1 MKITLHKKTLSLFVI
16 TFILFSGTSLFIYFT
31 NKKDVQQTIYLA
43 VAGPFVSGP
52 SGGTSSTSEKGPLS
66 GSGDANGRDMLLGIN
81 LGIQAVQEQGELEN
95 ITIKLIHYN
104 ENNTKDAL
112 KNASKIAD
120 ENKVLAVIGHFTN
133 NATLTAG
140 AIYRDNGIPAITAS
154 AADENVTKDNE
165 WYFKI
170 MPDRRS
176 TRVLLAHNVK
186 NLLEQDTVSS
196 IISFDSYGRDLYNH
210 FVEQAGKI
218 DLTIKKYWHFVNN
231 GSEELESQVRKI
243 VGELRAVQDP
253 GTIFC
258 ALFAGDAVNIF
269 TELRYPGTDFQIIGP
284 NSFSTPFFIDQFNEY
299 PKEKESPGYYTDGIY
314 AVSPFIA
321 YLADSPVASEFRKKN
336 IEQSGTEPSW
346 VTANYYDATLLI
358 ANAIER
364 AEIKGDDIRKNR
376 RKLKKALK
384 SFDEPD
390 NAVKGITG
398 KLYFDQ
404 EQTVPR
410 SLQLGVWRKHHFLPA
425 YFQYR
430 ATGIKN
436 DSKRVAGEKKP
447 ASQRASKD
455 KEDTEKTLVIDG
467 QQLDRYR
474 VVYAGVDIN
483 HISNLDV
490 KQGLFTADFYL
501 WFRYAG
507 DFNDTD
513 ITFPDAANP
522 VVLGKPIIKK
532 KTTDGAHLL
541 VYKLHADFIDDF
553 SLHSYPLDRHK
564 LRIRFHHQKENR
576 NHLIYVPDI
585 EALPFLSQKNDQGR
599 SMIHNIP
606 GWKVKDISYSQQIS
620 VTPPPINSKDTY
632 SILSTEVEIQRHNR
646 IFLLAKN
653 FSPVVLIIIVW
664 YFIFF
669 RQNTRDLF
677 RFHALL
683 CASLFTLWLQMMYAP
698 SLPGQQV
705 IKSILPVLY
714 LAIGVGG
721 LTSGAIYLLHLYNK
735 KTDRIERYLFYMGQA
750 LYCIVTLG
758 GIFFVLNTVRPLLD
772 S

>member
-1 MKITLHKKTLSLFVI
+1 M
-16 TFILFSGTSLFIYFT
+16 
-31 NKKDVQQTIYLA
+31 
-43 VAGPFVSGP
+43 
-52 SGGTSSTSEKGPLS
+52 
-66 GSGDANGRDMLLGIN
+66 
-81 LGIQAVQEQGELEN
+81 
-95 ITIKLIHYN
+95 
-104 ENNTKDAL
+104 
-112 KNASKIAD
+112 
-120 ENKVLAVIGHFTN
+120 
-133 NATLTAG
+133 
-140 AIYRDNGIPAITAS
+140 
-154 AADENVTKDNE
+154 
-165 WYFKI
+165 
-170 MPDRRS
+170 
-176 TRVLLAHNVK
+176 
-186 NLLEQDTVSS
+186 
-196 IISFDSYGRDLYNH
+196 
-210 FVEQAGKI
+210 
-218 DLTIKKYWHFVNN
+218 
-231 GSEELESQVRKI
+231 
-243 VGELRAVQDP
+243 
-253 GTIFC
+253 
-258 ALFAGDAVNIF
+258 
-269 TELRYPGTDFQIIGP
+269 
-284 NSFSTPFFIDQFNEY
+284 
-299 PKEKESPGYYTDGIY
+299 
-314 AVSPFIA
+314 
-321 YLADSPVASEFRKKN
+321 ASEFRKKN

>member
-1 MKITLHKKTLSLFVI
+1 MKITLHKKKLSLFI
-16 TFILFSGTSLFIYFT
+16 IIFSLISGTSLFFYFT
-31 NKKDVQQTIYLA
+31 NKKDVKQTIYLA
-43 VAGPFVSGP
+43 IPGPFASGPFV
-52 SGGTSSTSEKGPLS
+52 GTSSSSNKSPLS
-66 GSGDANGRDMLLGIN
+66 GPGTTNGRDIIQGVS
-81 LGIQAVQEQGELEN
+81 LGIQALQEQGKLEN
-95 ITIKLIHYN
+95 FSIEPFFYTESDIK
-104 ENNTKDAL
+104 EAL
-112 KNASKIAD
+112 QNASYIAD
-120 ENKVLAVIGHFTN
+120 ENEVLAVIGHYTN
-133 NATLTAG
+133 TNTLIAG
-140 AIYRDNGIPAITAS
+140 AIYRDKGIPAITAS
-154 AADENVTKDNE
+154 AANENVTKGNE

-186 NLLEQDTVSS
+186 NLLEQDTAS
-196 IISFDSYGRDLYNH
+196 IIFSNDSYGRGLVEH
-210 FVEQAGKI
+210 FEKQAKKTG
-218 DLTIKKYWHFVNN
+218 LNIKNKWPVNSD
-231 GSEELESQVRKI
+231 SEELQHRIRGI
-243 VGELRAVQDP
+243 VGKLRAVKDP

-258 ALFAGDAVNIF
+258 AIFAGDAVNIF

-284 NSFSTPFFIDQFNEY
+284 NSFSTPSFIEQFNEY

-321 YLADSPVASEFRKKN
+321 YLADSPVAVEFRKKN
-336 IEQSGTEPSW
+336 IERTGTEPSW

-358 ANAIER
+358 GEAIER
-364 AEIKGDDIRKNR
+364 AEIKGDNIRKNR
-376 RKLKKALK
+376 RKLRKALK

-390 NAVKGITG
+390 NAVNGITG

-410 SLQLGVWRKHHFLPA
+410 SLQLGVWKKHHFLPA

-430 ATGIKN
+430 ATVIKN
-436 DSKRVAGEKKP
+436 DSERVDGEKKL
-447 ASQRASKD
+447 ASQGAAKD
-455 KEDTEKTLVIDG
+455 KEHTEKTLVIDG
-467 QQLDRYR
+467 HQLDRYR

-490 KQGLFTADFYL
+490 KQGLFTANFYL

-513 ITFPDAANP
+513 ITFPNAVNP
-522 VVLGKPIIKK
+522 IVLGKPISTK
-532 KTTDGAHLL
+532 KTSDGAHLL
-541 VYKLHADFIDDF
+541 VYKVQADFMSDLD
-553 SLHSYPLDRHK
+553 LHSYPLDRHK
-564 LRIRFHHQKENR
+564 LRIYFHHKNENR

-585 EALPFLSQKNDQGR
+585 EALPFLSQKNDPGR

-606 GWKVKDISYSQQIS
+606 GWKVKDISSSQQIS
-620 VTPPPINSKDTY
+620 VPPPSVNSKDTY
-632 SILSTEVEIQRHNR
+632 SILSTEVEIQRHDR

-669 RQNTRDLF
+669 HQNNRYFF

-683 CASLFTLWLQMMYAP
+683 LASLFILWLQMMYAP

-705 IKSILPVLY
+705 IKSILTVLY

-735 KTDRIERYLFYMGQA
+735 KTDQIERYLLYMGQA
-750 LYCIVTLG
+750 LYCIVTLR
-758 GIFFVLNTVRPLLD
+758 GIFVILNTVRPLLD